1 MVELHPEFSRALLD
15 ALPGGIAFVDR
26 HDYLQ
31 WVSGEFAAL
40 LGTDPRHLIGGP
52 ASSLP
57 FPLRESAHQGEQ
69 FALVGEFLVV
79 ERTLTREPMVGR
91 LLQIFARKPVQAAL
105 PAAARLLGPEMP
117 VPTGLLTRAIGL
129 QRLALEIS
137 RSRRYE
143 NPLSCLVGRA
153 NGVTETATLQ
163 GLTTLTSLLQEQL
176 RWVDV
181 LVQWA
186 ADRVLILLPESGA
199 EATYRLQRKLAQAIN
214 ACWPMEVTD
223 VRVYWGSATWRR
235 GDDAVRLVG
244 RAEAASLA
252 HSPRWSGAYSR
263 PDP

>member
-26 HDYLQ
+26 HDYIQ

-40 LGTDPRHLIGGP
+40 LGTDPRHLSGDP

-57 FPLRESAHQGEQ
+57 FPLRDSPHQGEQ
-69 FALVGEFLVV
+69 FAIVGEFLVV

-91 LLQIFARKPVQAAL
+91 LLQIFPRKPVQAAL
-105 PAAARLLGPEMP
+105 PAAARLFGPEMP
-117 VPTGLLTRAIGL
+117 VPTGLLTHEIGL

-143 NPLSCLVGRA
+143 NPLSCLIGRA
-153 NGVTETATLQ
+153 KGVTESATLQ
-163 GLTTLTSLLQEQL
+163 GLATLTSLLQEQL

-186 ADRVLILLPESGA
+186 ADRVLILLPESGTDA
-199 EATYRLQRKLAQAIN
+199 AYRLQRKLAQVIDAS
-214 ACWPMEVTD
+214 WPLEVTD
-223 VRVYWGSATWRR
+223 ARVYWGSATWRR
-235 GDDAVRLVG
+235 GDDAVRLVR
-244 RAEAASLA
+244 RAEDASLA
-252 HSPRWSGAYSR
+252 HNPHWSGTRSGL
-263 PDP
+263 DP